1 LDDARNLKYAS
12 CQCPAGSGSRC
23 KHIVA
28 VIAYVNS
35 EDGTS
40 KTDEP
45 QQWGKPSKMGEKM
58 YKKGKQ
64 ISELFPPKRLKLD
77 IKSLTHDELIQHH
90 NVLKIPCTLSLNLT
104 QEKRTDIERTCQNV
118 MNYIINDLE
127 DHFLTEQNNTYLS
140 EIIDKQT
147 LSNTTNTYYIF
158 PLNFKEHTIYHQEV
172 NVNEEIIKQI
182 FNQTLN
188 QSNDKLWSHHRKI
201 RISASLKAHK
211 IKVSR
216 NTSINGQ
223 TRLAMSLINENTIT
237 GQGLSNVLYGSQT
250 EKKAIEIFSTMFNL
264 KVLKCGLVVHKD
276 QPWLCASPD
285 GLIIKNNKINSA
297 LEIKCPISCK
307 KKHIINPDTGES
319 NLKYLKLQQGKIIL
333 NPRHMYYTQIQIIL
347 HCTNLNTCNLF
358 IFNEIDPL
366 LLVIEKDI
374 TFLNNIIPKLNEFY
388 FAYYLPN
395 LCA

>member
-1 LDDARNLKYAS
+1 MNNLVIKYGFQSIIPNFILPNNKGLNLNQSGHVFNVEEHRLGNSFCKIIGFVVRQTSVTLEPYKVELELDDARNLKYAS

-23 KHIVA
+23 KHIVV

-45 QQWGKPSKMGEKM
+45 QQWGKPSKM
-58 YKKGKQ
+58 
-64 ISELFPPKRLKLD
+64 
-77 IKSLTHDELIQHH
+77 
-90 NVLKIPCTLSLNLT
+90 
-104 QEKRTDIERTCQNV
+104 
-118 MNYIINDLE
+118 
-127 DHFLTEQNNTYLS
+127 EQ
-140 EIIDKQT
+140 
-147 LSNTTNTYYIF
+147 
-158 PLNFKEHTIYHQEV
+158 TIYHQEV

-188 QSNDKLWSHHRKI
+188 QYNDKLWSHHRKI

-216 NTSINGQ
+216 NTSIDGQ

-307 KKHIINPDTGES
+307 KKKT
-319 NLKYLKLQQGKIIL
+319 
-333 NPRHMYYTQIQIIL
+333 YY
-347 HCTNLNTCNLF
+347 
-358 IFNEIDPL
+358 
-366 LLVIEKDI
+366 
-374 TFLNNIIPKLNEFY
+374 
-388 FAYYLPN
+388 
-395 LCA
+395 